1 MTLTHI
7 NPEALHTSPYFSQA
21 VLATGTRTLYIGG
34 QNGTDATGT
43 ITGGMREQTAQAYRN
58 IRAILESVG
67 GGPEHVAR
75 IGILMRDDAYAPK
88 SYRQA
93 LAERIKPLIASH
105 GLTRGELAAGT
116 GGPAVKKRNEARDDN
131 GEWRRAVHP
140 SPAGGTRLEN
150 ATLF

>member
-21 VLATGTRTLYIGG
+21 VLAEGTRLLFIGG
-34 QNGTDATGT
+34 QNGTDDTGT

-75 IGILMRDDAYAPK
+75 IGILMRDDADMEEGLAGSEDAWGDWPTAITFA
-88 SYRQA
+88 RVTA
-93 LAERIKPLIASH
+93 LARPEALVEI
-105 GLTRGELAAGT
+105 E
-116 GGPAVKKRNEARDDN
+116 AV
-131 GEWRRAVHP
+131 AV
-140 SPAGGTRLEN
+140 L
-150 ATLF
+150 

>member
-75 IGILMRDDAYAPK
+75 ISILMRDDADMEEGLAGSEDAWGDWPTAITFA
-88 SYRQA
+88 RVTA
-93 LAERIKPLIASH
+93 LARPEALVEI
-105 GLTRGELAAGT
+105 E
-116 GGPAVKKRNEARDDN
+116 AV
-131 GEWRRAVHP
+131 AVLP
-140 SPAGGTRLEN
+140 
-150 ATLF
+150 